1 MGFEKVNFFNISIIK
16 MIEMKNISSV
26 FLVLA
31 FCLSINNK
39 NNAQYTEI
47 GIGMGF
53 STYWGD
59 LNAPSLATNLS
70 NNSGF
75 AVQIAARKIYKNYFG
90 IRGSFCFGTL
100 KGYDANSSLEWQKIR
115 NLSFKSSITELAIMG
130 ELYVF
135 GINTEAGSSVF
146 LPYFTLGLAGF
157 KFDPVTTFRG
167 NEIRLQ
173 PLGTEGQGNSVYGS
187 KYSLY
192 NFSIPVGGGAKIM
205 ISESVN
211 ISAEIIL
218 RRTFTDY
225 LDDLSG
231 KYVNYEELKVING
244 TLAANLGNRM
254 NEYFGQT
261 EPVQLPTGTIRGGQK
276 IKDYYIVSMISLNV
290 MLNNGSNGFKRRG
303 KVNCPKF

>member
-1 MGFEKVNFFNISIIK
+1 
-16 MIEMKNISSV
+16 MKNISSV
-26 FLVLA
+26 FVVMA

-39 NNAQYTEI
+39 NNAQYSEI
-47 GIGMGF
+47 SIGMGF

-59 LNAPSLATNLS
+59 LNAPSLTTNLS
-70 NNSGF
+70 NNSGI
-75 AVQIAARKIYKNYFG
+75 AIQIAARKIYKNYFG
-90 IRGSFCFGTL
+90 IRGSFCYGTL
-100 KGYDANSSLEWQKIR
+100 KGNDANSPLEWQKIR
-115 NLSFKSSITELAIMG
+115 NLSFKSSITELAVMG
-130 ELYVF
+130 EIYVF

-146 LPYFTLGLAGF
+146 LPYFTVGLAGF
-157 KFDPVTTFRG
+157 KFDPFTIYQG

-192 NFSIPVGGGAKIM
+192 NFSIPFGGGAKFM

-225 LDDLSG
+225 LDDVSG
-231 KYVNYEELKVING
+231 KYVNYEELKVTNG

-261 EPVQLPTGTIRGGQK
+261 EAVQLPTGSIRGGKQ
-276 IKDYYIVSMISLNV
+276 IKDYFVVSMISLNI
-290 MLNNGSNGFKRRG
+290 MLNDGKNSFRRGG